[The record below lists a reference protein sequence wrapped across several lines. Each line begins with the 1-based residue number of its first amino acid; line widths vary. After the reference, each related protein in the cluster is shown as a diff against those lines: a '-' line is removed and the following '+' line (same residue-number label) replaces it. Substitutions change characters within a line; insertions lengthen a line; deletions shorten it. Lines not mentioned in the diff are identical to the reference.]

1 MPTEPMSGEVWSA
14 EQGNVEKSRPVM
26 VLADADVTVRDEIQ
40 LRRREPL
47 VVQRQ
52 HRVDFVEDGL
62 VVIAS
67 SLALGGRV
75 DFHSLLFN
83 DE

>member
-1 MPTEPMSGEVWSA
+1 MAGEVWSA
-14 EQGNVEKSRPVM
+14 EQGKMEKSRPAM
-26 VLADADVTVRDEIQ
+26 VLADADVAVQDEIQ
-40 LRRREPL
+40 LPRGEPL
-47 VVQRQ
+47 VVHRQ

-75 DFHSLLFN
+75 DFHSLLSN

>member
-1 MPTEPMSGEVWSA
+1 MPTEPMAGEVWSA
-14 EQGNVEKSRPVM
+14 EQGKMEKSRPAM
-26 VLADADVTVRDEIQ
+26 VLADADVAVQDEIQ
-40 LRRREPL
+40 LPRGEPL
-47 VVQRQ
+47 VVHRQ

-75 DFHSLLFN
+75 DFHSLLSN

>member
-1 MPTEPMSGEVWSA
+1 MAGEVWSA
-14 EQGNVEKSRPVM
+14 EQGKMEKSRPAM
-26 VLADADVTVRDEIQ
+26 VLADADVAVHDEIQ
-40 LRRREPL
+40 IPRREPL

-75 DFHSLLFN
+75 DFHS
-83 DE
+83 

>member
-1 MPTEPMSGEVWSA
+1 
-14 EQGNVEKSRPVM
+14 
-26 VLADADVTVRDEIQ
+26 
-40 LRRREPL
+40 
-47 VVQRQ
+47 VQRQ

-75 DFHSLLFN
+75 DFHS
-83 DE
+83 